1 MPPISDAQRPAP
13 KAKDR
18 RLSAVAR
25 GVEQWF
31 KASQRALPWR
41 AAYNPYQIWISE
53 VMLQQTR
60 MEVVVDRHFHR
71 FLERF
76 PDVATLAHSSESE
89 VLAAWSGLGYY
100 RRARM
105 LREGARHL
113 MRHHEG
119 RLPRDIEALRAV
131 PGIGRYTA
139 GAIAS
144 IAFDERA
151 AIVDGNVAR
160 VIARLEQIEDPF
172 GSAVFTRQTWALAAR
187 LVGAA
192 RSPRNLNQG
201 LMELG
206 ALFCTPRA
214 PRCTSCPLQDHC
226 HGRASGQAE
235 RLPVRR
241 VPAATRALKIDL
253 FVVQSADGSVLMEAA
268 TGPLMAGMYHLP
280 QTPGL
285 FQSAGASLP
294 PGLRLGRFRHTIT
307 NRRIQ
312 FNVLASEP
320 ENVADG
326 PGDFF
331 WVDPKRLAAV
341 PHPSYVRKA
350 LGIAGLL

>member
-1 MPPISDAQRPAP
+1 MPPIIDARRPAP

-25 GVEQWF
+25 GLERWF

-41 AAYNPYQIWISE
+41 AAYDPYQIWISE

-60 MEVVVDRHFHR
+60 MEVVVDRYFHR

-76 PDVATLAHSSESE
+76 PDIARLARSSESE

-105 LREGARHL
+105 LLEGAKHL
-113 MRHHEG
+113 MRRHQGH
-119 RLPRDIEALRAV
+119 LPRDIEALRAV

-144 IAFDERA
+144 IAFDQKA

-214 PRCTSCPLQDHC
+214 PRCPACPLRKHC
-226 HGRASGQAE
+226 RGRASGEAE
-235 RLPVRR
+235 RLPFRR
-241 VPAATRALKIDL
+241 APAETRALKIDL
-253 FVVQSADGSVLMEAA
+253 YVVQSADGSVLMETAN
-268 TGPLMAGMYHLP
+268 GPLMAGICHLP
-280 QTPGL
+280 QSAGL
-285 FQSAGASLP
+285 FESAGASLP
-294 PGLRLGRFRHTIT
+294 PGPLLGRFRHTIT

-312 FNVLASEP
+312 FSVLASKP

-326 PGDFF
+326 AGDFF